1 MLVSLNISTIT
12 SFTIFKKLRIRQKE
26 KYEEE
31 IYMGMADQEKDIWR
45 LLSQEKEVKIILNL
59 CKNMIISPKPGMYK
73 LWLNLSAGNT

>member
-31 IYMGMADQEKDIWR
+31 IYMGMADQEKDI
-45 LLSQEKEVKIILNL
+45 
-59 CKNMIISPKPGMYK
+59 
-73 LWLNLSAGNT
+73 